1 MVKLQVPSK
10 LSGSKSPY
18 AVSYFSL
25 HWMFITD
32 DDKEKSLLSGNE
44 RVAMMLI
51 ECVSHPDPEIKKAS
65 SSG

>member
-1 MVKLQVPSK
+1 
-10 LSGSKSPY
+10 
-18 AVSYFSL
+18 
-25 HWMFITD
+25 MFITD